1 MAASEPAD
9 EELIASYLC
18 GDMAAFDRLYRRH
31 DRKTFAFVRQMLHP
45 TDRATVEDLHQD
57 GWLVVAAKAAN
68 FAPGKARFSTWL
80 YTVLRNQVLDHL
92 RARQS
97 RPVGD
102 DDAGLDG
109 LDGLVSCA
117 AAPEQ
122 ALAEKRLVLAVEREL
137 LALSV
142 EQREAFVLF
151 TVVELS
157 LAEIA
162 DVTQAHPETAKTRL
176 RYAREAL
183 RHRLREWRDG

>member
-1 MAASEPAD
+1 MAASEPTD
-9 EELIASYLC
+9 EELIASYLR
-18 GDMAAFDRLYRRH
+18 GDRGAFDRLYRRH

-57 GWLVVAAKAAN
+57 GWLAVAAKAAS
-68 FAPGKARFSTWL
+68 FVPGKARFSTWL

-102 DDAGLDG
+102 DDADPDG
-109 LDGLVSCA
+109 LASCV

-122 ALAEKRLVLAVEREL
+122 VLAEKRLVQAVEREL

-142 EQREAFVLF
+142 EQREAFLLF
-151 TVVELS
+151 TVVEMS

-176 RYAREAL
+176 RYARESL
-183 RHRLREWRDG
+183 RRRLSEWRDG

>member
-1 MAASEPAD
+1 MAASEPDD
-9 EELIASYLC
+9 EDLIARYLR
-18 GDMAAFDRLYRRH
+18 GDMGAFDQLYRRH

-57 GWLVVAAKAAN
+57 GWLAVAAKAAS
-68 FAPGKARFSTWL
+68 FSPGKARFSTWL
-80 YTVLRNQVLDHL
+80 YTVLRNRVLDHL
-92 RARQS
+92 RAR
-97 RPVGD
+97 PPLD
-102 DDAGLDG
+102 DDEADLDG
-109 LDGLVSCA
+109 LASSV

-122 ALAEKRLVLAVEREL
+122 LLAEKRLVLAVEREL
-137 LALSV
+137 RALSV
-142 EQREAFVLF
+142 EQREAFLLF

-183 RHRLREWRDG
+183 RHRLRGWRDG

>member
-9 EELIASYLC
+9 EELIASYLR
-18 GDMAAFDRLYRRH
+18 GDMSAFDRLYRRH

-57 GWLVVAAKAAN
+57 GWLAVASKATS
-68 FAPGKARFSTWL
+68 FAPAKARFSTWL

-92 RARQS
+92 RAR
-97 RPVGD
+97 RPQAGD
-102 DDAGLDG
+102 DEADLDLLPSATAG
-109 LDGLVSCA
+109 
-117 AAPEQ
+117 PEQ
-122 ALAEKRLVLAVEREL
+122 LLAEKRLVEAVEGGL
-137 LALSV
+137 LGLSV
-142 EQREAFVLF
+142 EQREAFLLF

-176 RYAREAL
+176 RYARENL
-183 RHRLREWRDG
+183 RHRLSEWRDG

>member
-1 MAASEPAD
+1 MADRSSLED
-9 EELIASYLC
+9 EQLLASYLR
-18 GDMAAFDRLYRRH
+18 GDAAAFEQLYRRH

-57 GWLVVAAKAAN
+57 GWLAVATKAAS
-68 FAPGKARFSTWL
+68 FVPGKARFSTWL
-80 YTVLRNQVLDHL
+80 YTVLRNKVLDHL
-92 RARQS
+92 RASHSAWIDSAIDPDDQSAPSAGPDQLVARQ
-97 RPVGD
+97 
-102 DDAGLDG
+102 
-109 LDGLVSCA
+109 
-117 AAPEQ
+117 
-122 ALAEKRLVLAVEREL
+122 RLVNAVEREL

-176 RYAREAL
+176 RYARESL
-183 RHRLREWRDG
+183 RHRLSEWRDG

>member
-1 MAASEPAD
+1 MPASEPAD
-9 EELIASYLC
+9 EELIASYLR
-18 GDMAAFDRLYRRH
+18 GDMGAFDRLYRRH

-45 TDRATVEDLHQD
+45 TDHATVEDLHQD
-57 GWLVVAAKAAN
+57 GWLAVASKAAS
-68 FAPGKARFSTWL
+68 FVPGKARFSTWL
-80 YTVLRNQVLDHL
+80 YTVLRNRVLDHL
-92 RARQS
+92 RARPPQ
-97 RPVGD
+97 GD
-102 DDAGLDG
+102 DEADP
-109 LDGLVSCA
+109 DGLVSSV

-122 ALAEKRLVLAVEREL
+122 VLAEKRLVLAVEREL

-142 EQREAFVLF
+142 EQREAFLLF

-183 RHRLREWRDG
+183 RHRLSEWRDG

>member
-9 EELIASYLC
+9 EALIASYLR

-31 DRKTFAFVRQMLHP
+31 DRKTFAFIRQMLHP
-45 TDRATVEDLHQD
+45 TDRATVEDLHQE
-57 GWLVVAAKAAN
+57 GWLAVAARAAS

-80 YTVLRNQVLDHL
+80 YTVLRNRVLDHL
-92 RARQS
+92 RARPPQ
-97 RPVGD
+97 GD
-102 DDAGLDG
+102 DDADPDG
-109 LDGLVSCA
+109 LPSCA

-122 ALAEKRLVLAVEREL
+122 VLAEKRLVLAVEREL

-142 EQREAFVLF
+142 EQREAFLLF

-162 DVTQAHPETAKTRL
+162 DVTQSHLETAKTRL
-176 RYAREAL
+176 RYARESL
-183 RHRLREWRDG
+183 RHRLSEWRDG

>member
-1 MAASEPAD
+1 MAATEPTD
-9 EELIASYLC
+9 EDLIASYLR
-18 GDMAAFDRLYRRH
+18 GDMGAFDRLYRRH

-45 TDRATVEDLHQD
+45 TDHATVEDLHQD
-57 GWLVVAAKAAN
+57 GWLAVASKAAS
-68 FAPGKARFSTWL
+68 FTPGKAKFSTWL
-80 YTVLRNQVLDHL
+80 YTVLRNRVLDHL
-92 RARQS
+92 RVR
-97 RPVGD
+97 RPLGD
-102 DDAGLDG
+102 DEADP
-109 LDGLVSCA
+109 DGLVSPN
-117 AAPEQ
+117 AAPER

-142 EQREAFVLF
+142 EQREAFLLF

-183 RHRLREWRDG
+183 RHRLSEWRHG